1 MVLGLIP
8 VGKLVTCGNHLG
20 AMQNQNLFLP
30 STKYSHS
37 FAWVLGSNDGG
48 K

>member
-20 AMQNQNLFLP
+20 AMQNQNLFPP
-30 STKYSHS
+30 SIKYGHS
-37 FAWVLGSNDGG
+37 FAWVLGSDDRGR
-48 K
+48 